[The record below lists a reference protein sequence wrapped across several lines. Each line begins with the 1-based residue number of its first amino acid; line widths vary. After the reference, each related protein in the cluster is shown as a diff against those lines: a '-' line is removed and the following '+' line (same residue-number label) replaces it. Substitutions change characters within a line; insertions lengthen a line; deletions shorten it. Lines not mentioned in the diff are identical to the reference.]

1 MFLRIEEF
9 PETRLIGKKLEMSFA
24 HNTTFELWRGFMP
37 RRNEIKNARGND
49 LFSLQIYPV
58 DMDFSDASRTFE
70 KWAAVAVGS
79 AEKIPDDMNSLVIP
93 QGKYAVFLHS
103 GPASLA
109 TVTFGYIFNEWL
121 PASGFTVD
129 NRPHFEILG
138 EKYRNDSVDS
148 EEEVWIPI
156 R

>member
-24 HNTTFELWRGFMP
+24 HNTTFELWRSFMP
-37 RRNEIKNARGND
+37 RRNEIRNAHGND
-49 LFSLQIYPV
+49 LFSLQIYPAN
-58 DMDFSDASRTFE
+58 MDFSDASRTFE
-70 KWAAVAVGS
+70 KWAAVAVGCD
-79 AEKIPDDMNSLVIP
+79 ENIPENMYSLVIP
-93 QGKYAVFLHS
+93 PGKYAVFLHS

-109 TVTFGYIFNEWL
+109 AVTFGYIFNEWL
-121 PASGFTVD
+121 PTSGFTLD
-129 NRPHFEILG
+129 DRPHFEILT
-138 EKYRNDSVDS
+138 EKYRHDAIDS

>member
-9 PETRLIGKKLEMSFA
+9 PETRLIGKRLEMNFA
-24 HNTTFELWRGFMP
+24 HNTTFELWRSFMP
-37 RRNEIKNARGND
+37 RRKEIVNARGND
-49 LFSLQIYPV
+49 LFSLQIYPE

-70 KWAAVAVGS
+70 KWAAIAVRND
-79 AEKIPDDMNSLVIP
+79 EVIPDDMDSLVIP
-93 QGKYAVFLHS
+93 QGKYAIFRHS

-109 TVTFGYIFNEWL
+109 PVTFGYIFNKWL
-121 PASGFTVD
+121 PASVFRLD
-129 NRPHFEILG
+129 DRPHFEILG
-138 EKYRNDSVDS
+138 EKYKNEGVDS